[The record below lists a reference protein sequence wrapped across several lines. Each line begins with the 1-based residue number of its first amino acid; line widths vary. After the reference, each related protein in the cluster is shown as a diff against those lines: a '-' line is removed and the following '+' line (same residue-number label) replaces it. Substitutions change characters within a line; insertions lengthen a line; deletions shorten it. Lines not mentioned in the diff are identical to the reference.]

1 MTRHRNGTLL
11 LDLARRFLLLALL
24 GAATWVRGGVDVP
37 DLEPHTLILDLVA
50 LVYGLVIEKLYELP
64 HVTP

>member
-1 MTRHRNGTLL
+1 MTRHRHSALL

-24 GAATWVRGGVDVP
+24 GAASWARGGVDVP
-37 DLEPHTLILDLVA
+37 DLEAHTLILDLVA

>member
-24 GAATWVRGGVDVP
+24 GATTWVRGGVDVP
-37 DLEPHTLILDLVA
+37 NLEPHTLILDLIT
-50 LVYGLVIEKLYELP
+50 LIYGLVVEKLYELP
-64 HVTP
+64 HITP